1 MADLLPLTT
10 SPPTLRTAL
19 IPGTVCSSNQTQLM
33 NSLNTLSGS
42 ALLSQRQ
49 RLRSYRWE
57 HSSSWLPLKDHV
69 VSRVL
74 IGWVLNLFS
83 RKKNLR
89 PFPSFFLIFSSSVK
103 LGWNCFVRFWMV
115 CGPPLEQGKPKS
127 VRRRGDT
134 VLQSTSRTKKISS
147 SMHWTSLTRK
157 DQSLTLNHKVFP
169 IVNRCAKKKLKKS
182 CWNESSHS
190 QRSIHCAMWQ
200 HSMHHPFH

>member
-33 NSLNTLSGS
+33 NSLNTFSGS
-42 ALLSQRQ
+42 ALLSQCQ

-89 PFPSFFLIFSSSVK
+89 PFPSFFLIFSCNVKINNQTFAKSSVHK
-103 LGWNCFVRFWMV
+103 LFFCLYPRCDLPVWMV
-115 CGPPLEQGKPKS
+115 
-127 VRRRGDT
+127 
-134 VLQSTSRTKKISS
+134 SS
-147 SMHWTSLTRK
+147 ST
-157 DQSLTLNHKVFP
+157 NV
-169 IVNRCAKKKLKKS
+169 CAHTYFIYSSTMLQLWEKKYIAGS
-182 CWNESSHS
+182 P
-190 QRSIHCAMWQ
+190 SI
-200 HSMHHPFH
+200 